1 MLPHETINTNFMLVL
16 IASWLSEATK
26 KAVVM
31 PFFKKKLSIGS
42 QRNALAE
49 YASIIFKMQCSE
61 GTSCSN
67 HI

>member
-49 YASIIFKMQCSE
+49 YASIIFKM
-61 GTSCSN
+61 
-67 HI
+67 